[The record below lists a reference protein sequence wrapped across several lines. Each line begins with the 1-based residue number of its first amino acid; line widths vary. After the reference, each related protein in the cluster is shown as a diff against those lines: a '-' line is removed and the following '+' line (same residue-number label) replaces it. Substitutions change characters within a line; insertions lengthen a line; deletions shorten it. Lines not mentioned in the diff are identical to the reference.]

1 MPAVSKKQER
11 FMQAVAN
18 NPKFAKK
25 TGVPQSVGREFT
37 KESDMKTK
45 KYQMGGAMPMMPSAP
60 AMPSRRRTPE
70 EEEEERRRAMAGGMG
85 MKKGGMAEAKMMK
98 KEGRGMAKADMQKV
112 AKKEVKGHEV
122 KMHGAKKMMGGGMA
136 KGYKSGGGIDG
147 CATKGKTKGTQIK
160 MGSGGMMKK
169 GSRGC

>member
-1 MPAVSKKQER
+1 MPTVSKKQER

-25 TGVPQSVGREFT
+25 AGVPQSVGREFT
-37 KESDMKTK
+37 KKDGGVMK
-45 KYQMGGAMPMMPSAP
+45 
-60 AMPSRRRTPE
+60 E
-70 EEEEERRRAMAGGMG
+70 D
-85 MKKGGMAEAKMMK
+85 KMMK

-112 AKKEVKGHEV
+112 AGKAVKGHEV

-147 CATKGKTKGTQIK
+147 CASKGKTKGTMVAMK
-160 MGSGGMMKK
+160 TGGMMKK

>member
-1 MPAVSKKQER
+1 MPTVSKKQER

-25 TGVPQSVGREFT
+25 AGVSQSVGREFT
-37 KESDMKTK
+37 KKDGGVMQKHSDMKK
-45 KYQMGGAMPMMPSAP
+45 DKPMM
-60 AMPSRRRTPE
+60 E
-70 EEEEERRRAMAGGMG
+70 
-85 MKKGGMAEAKMMK
+85 
-98 KEGRGMAKADMQKV
+98 KV
-112 AKKEVKGHEV
+112 AKKAVKGHEV

-147 CATKGKTKGTQIK
+147 CASKGKTKGAMVAMKT
-160 MGSGGMMKK
+160 GGIMKK